1 MPAVIYALVFGVIL
15 GLLSTDAQTPWLKVI
30 GYILATWMFFA
41 ALIQAVRI
49 TRDSD

>member
-1 MPAVIYALVFGVIL
+1 MSAVIYALVFGVIL
-15 GLLSTDAQTPWLKVI
+15 GLLSTDAVTPWLKI
-30 GYILATWMFFA
+30 LGYILAGWMFLA